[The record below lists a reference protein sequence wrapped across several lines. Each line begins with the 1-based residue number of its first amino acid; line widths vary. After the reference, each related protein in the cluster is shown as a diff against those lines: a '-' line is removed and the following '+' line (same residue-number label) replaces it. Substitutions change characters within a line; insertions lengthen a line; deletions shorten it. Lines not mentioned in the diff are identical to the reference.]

1 MFLVLCVVLTQLSC
15 KKHKALVPDCP
26 PPTDTV
32 KPKIS
37 FVFVNRLGY
46 KQDTN
51 STRWFQFVNLYSKFY
66 NPQSNSSNLVQT
78 IYNRYNPLIPLIDSI
93 IHIKNNNMVG
103 AQYAYEIRLAWYY
116 HAGIQFA
123 REMRFNT
130 KNWPNACDTIEVA
143 KDTIIKFV
151 YPDDTLPNNRFVR
164 IL

>member
-1 MFLVLCVVLTQLSC
+1 
-15 KKHKALVPDCP
+15 VPDCP
-26 PPTDTV
+26 PPVDTV

-51 STRWFQFVNLYSKFY
+51 STRWLQGVNLYSKFY
-66 NPQSNSSNLVQT
+66 NPQTNSSNLVQT
-78 IYNRYNPLIPLIDSI
+78 AYNRNFYDPVIRLGDSI
-93 IHIKNNNMVG
+93 THFKYNNLVG
-103 AQYAYEIRLAWYY
+103 VQYAYEVRIFWYY
-116 HAGIQFA
+116 HAGIMFA

-130 KNWPNACDTIEVA
+130 KNWPNACDTIEVV